1 MGSGSSKKRHVLCGD
16 MNGHVGEK
24 SDGFW
29 GVHGGHGFGS
39 RNLEGEMLLKFTNAR
54 NLAVMNTW
62 FKKDEGKLVTYELG
76 GCRTTV
82 DYILIG
88 KEDRKMVRN
97 VGVVRG
103 ECCLPQHKLL
113 LCVLDWVD
121 LVKKKGEV

>member
-1 MGSGSSKKRHVLCGD
+1 
-16 MNGHVGEK
+16 
-24 SDGFW
+24 
-29 GVHGGHGFGS
+29 
-39 RNLEGEMLLKFTNAR
+39 MLFAFADAR

-62 FKKDEGKLVTYELG
+62 FKKDEGKLVTYESG

-82 DYILIG
+82 DYILIL

-113 LCVLDWVD
+113 LCILDWVNF
-121 LVKKKGEV
+121 VETEKGRSA